1 MLGELLGCPSWHS
14 FENPTT
20 ERENE
25 MMTDDRKR
33 FLLYM
38 FTTAL
43 EGGIGYWSVAEEYH
57 WSKIRPEAEHNYRRP
72 DGTYTP
78 VADVPQG
85 HTVEDINGFFAV
97 LSANDDD
104 GNWGV
109 DKAYQPRI
117 AGDPIALDCGA
128 GELTV
133 DLKVMERGMNLFVDK
148 VIEATKSED
157 PDAPFSRKYFR
168 QAVTQWL
175 SNGEDGDSD
184 ADVADLVVQLGLFG
198 EVVYA

>member
-1 MLGELLGCPSWHS
+1 MS
-14 FENPTT
+14 
-20 ERENE
+20 
-25 MMTDDRKR
+25 MTDDRKR

-57 WSKIRPEAEHNYRRP
+57 WANEKSGGDDA
-72 DGTYTP
+72 G
-78 VADVPQG
+78 
-85 HTVEDINGFFAV
+85 DINGFRAV

-109 DKAYQPRI
+109 DKAWQSQH
-117 AGDPIALDCGA
+117 GEFKLDCGA

-133 DLKVMERGMNLFVDK
+133 DLQVMERGMNLFVDK

-157 PDAPFSRKYFR
+157 PEAPFSRKYLR

-198 EVVYA
+198 EVVYS

>member
-1 MLGELLGCPSWHS
+1 M
-14 FENPTT
+14 TT
-20 ERENE
+20 T
-25 MMTDDRKR
+25 MTDDRKR

-57 WSKIRPEAEHNYRRP
+57 WANDKAGGDPA
-72 DGTYTP
+72 G
-78 VADVPQG
+78 
-85 HTVEDINGFFAV
+85 DINGFFAV

-117 AGDPIALDCGA
+117 AGDPIKLDCGA

-157 PDAPFSRKYFR
+157 PNAPFSRKYLR

-198 EVVYA
+198 EVVYC